1 VRVSLSA
8 RTCRLLLTNLGG
20 FCWMRRA
27 TSSIGDQIYVVKR
40 ITMRIQEFY
49 MEFLLLRDKAISRI
63 LPIIQE
69 VVDEF
74 L

>member
-1 VRVSLSA
+1 
-8 RTCRLLLTNLGG
+8 
-20 FCWMRRA
+20 MRRA